1 MKKNLKY
8 FENELNRINKEF
20 AEYKKQHMEKPEIGK
35 TVEIAGMEWMIL
47 DKTEKG
53 YFAVLNG
60 FDGKERAFDSD
71 SNNWISSKLREELN
85 TKFLKKIVD
94 ELGEDAVIGFD
105 RDLLSLDG
113 QTEYGHCEDKIS
125 LLTVDEYRK
134 YRKLLPNMPK
144 WWWLITPWSTPVNDY
159 NSTLAVV
166 SPSAMSAALTT
177 TTVTVFAQFVSF
189 LLQSLNWEVMIN
201 GKRRFKGNNKS

>member
-1 MKKNLKY
+1 MKKNMKY
-8 FENELNRINKEF
+8 FENELNRIYKEF

-35 TVEIAGMEWMIL
+35 TMEIAGMEWMIL

-53 YFAVLNG
+53 YFAILNG
-60 FDGKERAFDSD
+60 FDGKERTFDSD
-71 SNNWISSKLREELN
+71 SNNWLSSKLREELN
-85 TKFLKKIVD
+85 TKLLKKIAD

-134 YRKLLPNMPK
+134 YRKLLPNMQK
-144 WWWLITPWSTPVNDY
+144 WWWLITSWSTPVNDY
-159 NSTLAVV
+159 NSTLTVV
-166 SPSAMSAALTT
+166 SPSGVIYGYGCSC
-177 TTVTVFAQFVSF
+177 SF
-189 LLQSLNWEVMIN
+189 GVRPVCIFSSSIFESEND
-201 GKRRFKGNNKS
+201 K

>member
-20 AEYKKQHMEKPEIGK
+20 DEYKKQHMEKPEIGK
-35 TVEIAGMEWMIL
+35 TIEIAGMEWMIL
-47 DKTEKG
+47 KKTEKG

-60 FDGKERAFDSD
+60 FDGKERTFDSD
-71 SNNWISSKLREELN
+71 SNNWIESDLRKELN
-85 TKFLKKIVD
+85 DSFLKKITE
-94 ELGEDAVIGFD
+94 ELGEDAVVEFD

-134 YRKLLPNMPK
+134 YRKLLPNMNG
-144 WWWLITPWSTPVNDY
+144 WWWLITPWSTPANGY
-159 NSTLAVV
+159 ISTLTVV
-166 SPSAMSAALTT
+166 SPSGDI
-177 TTVTVFAQFVSF
+177 V
-189 LLQSLNWEVMIN
+189 
-201 GKRRFKGNNKS
+201 GNYCGNSCGVRPVCIFSSSIFESKNDK

>member
-20 AEYKKQHMEKPEIGK
+20 AEYKKQYMEKPEIGK
-35 TVEIAGMEWMIL
+35 TAEIAGMEWMIL

-53 YFAVLNG
+53 YFAILNG
-60 FDGKERAFDSD
+60 FNGKERTFDSD

-85 TKFLKKIVD
+85 TKFLKKIAD
-94 ELGEDAVIGFD
+94 ELGEDAVIEFD

-134 YRKLLPNMPK
+134 YRKLLPNMSK
-144 WWWLITPWSTPVNDY
+144 WWWLITPWSTPANDY
-159 NSTLAVV
+159 SSTLTVV
-166 SPSAMSAALTT
+166 SPAGDIFSDDCVGCCGVRPVCIFSSSIFELG
-177 TTVTVFAQFVSF
+177 SDD
-189 LLQSLNWEVMIN
+189 
-201 GKRRFKGNNKS
+201 

>member
-20 AEYKKQHMEKPEIGK
+20 AEYKKQHMEKPKIGK

-53 YFAVLNG
+53 YFAVLNV
-60 FDGKERAFDSD
+60 FDRKEREFDSD

-144 WWWLITPWSTPVNDY
+144 WWWLITSWSTPVNDC

-166 SPSAMSAALTT
+166 SSSGSVGSSDCVYSGGVRPVCIFSSSIFELG
-177 TTVTVFAQFVSF
+177 SDD
-189 LLQSLNWEVMIN
+189 
-201 GKRRFKGNNKS
+201 

>member
-20 AEYKKQHMEKPEIGK
+20 AEYKKQHMKKPEIGK

-60 FDGKERAFDSD
+60 FDGKERVFDSD

-94 ELGEDAVIGFD
+94 ELGEDAVIEFD

-113 QTEYGHCEDKIS
+113 QTEYGHYKDKIS

-144 WWWLITPWSTPVNDY
+144 WWWLITPWSTPANDY
-159 NSTLAVV
+159 NSTLTVV
-166 SPSAMSAALTT
+166 SPS
-177 TTVTVFAQFVSF
+177 
-189 LLQSLNWEVMIN
+189 
-201 GKRRFKGNNKS
+201 GRFYGYYYFFSRGVRPVCIFSSSIFELESDD

>member
-20 AEYKKQHMEKPEIGK
+20 AEYKKQHMKKPEIGK
-35 TVEIAGMEWMIL
+35 AVEIAGMEWMIL

-60 FDGKERAFDSD
+60 FDGKERVFDSD

-94 ELGEDAVIGFD
+94 ELGEDAVIEFD

-113 QTEYGHCEDKIS
+113 QTEYGHCKDKIS

-166 SPSAMSAALTT
+166 APSGDFISGGYG
-177 TTVTVFAQFVSF
+177 S
-189 LLQSLNWEVMIN
+189 SLVVRPVCIFSSSIFELE
-201 GKRRFKGNNKS
+201 SDD

>member
-20 AEYKKQHMEKPEIGK
+20 AEYKKQHMKKPEIGK

-60 FDGKERAFDSD
+60 FDGKERVFDSD

-94 ELGEDAVIGFD
+94 ELGEDAVIEFD

-113 QTEYGHCEDKIS
+113 QTEYGHYKDKIS

-144 WWWLITPWSTPVNDY
+144 WWWLITPWSTPANDY
-159 NSTLAVV
+159 NSTLTVV
-166 SPSAMSAALTT
+166 SSSGYVDCLCCNFSRGVRPVCIFSSSIFELE
-177 TTVTVFAQFVSF
+177 SDD
-189 LLQSLNWEVMIN
+189 
-201 GKRRFKGNNKS
+201 

>member
-8 FENELNRINKEF
+8 FEDELSRLSKEF
-20 AEYKKQHMEKPEIGK
+20 TEFKKKYIGKPETGK
-35 TVEIAGMEWMIL
+35 TIELAGMEWLIL

-53 YFAVLNG
+53 YFAILNG

-85 TKFLKKIVD
+85 TKFLKKIAD

-105 RDLLSLDG
+105 RDLISLDG

-166 SPSAMSAALTT
+166 SPSGVIRSRGY
-177 TTVTVFAQFVSF
+177 VRSSGVRPVCIFSSSIFESE
-189 LLQSLNWEVMIN
+189 ND
-201 GKRRFKGNNKS
+201 K

>member
-20 AEYKKQHMEKPEIGK
+20 AEYKKQHMKKPEIGK

-60 FDGKERAFDSD
+60 FDGKERVFDSD

-94 ELGEDAVIGFD
+94 ELGEDAVIEFD

-113 QTEYGHCEDKIS
+113 QTEYGHYKDKIS

-144 WWWLITPWSTPVNDY
+144 WWWLITPWSTPANDY
-159 NSTLAVV
+159 NSTLTVV
-166 SPSAMSAALTT
+166 SPSGIIIS
-177 TTVTVFAQFVSF
+177 VIYYDS
-189 LLQSLNWEVMIN
+189 N
-201 GKRRFKGNNKS
+201 GVRPVCIFSSSIFELESDD

>member
-35 TVEIAGMEWMIL
+35 TVEIVGMEWMIL

-60 FDGKERAFDSD
+60 FDGKERVFDSD

-85 TKFLKKIVD
+85 TKFLKKIAD

-144 WWWLITPWSTPVNDY
+144 WWWLITPWSTPVNDC

-166 SPSAMSAALTT
+166 SPSG
-177 TTVTVFAQFVSF
+177 FIRCYRC
-189 LLQSLNWEVMIN
+189 SLSYGVRPVCIFSSSIFEL
-201 GKRRFKGNNKS
+201 GSDD

>member
-60 FDGKERAFDSD
+60 FDGKERVFDSD

-85 TKFLKKIVD
+85 TKFLKKIAD

-105 RDLLSLDG
+105 RDLISLDG

-166 SPSAMSAALTT
+166 SRSGCVCNYFCDDCYGVRPVCIFSSSI
-177 TTVTVFAQFVSF
+177 FESE
-189 LLQSLNWEVMIN
+189 ND
-201 GKRRFKGNNKS
+201 K

>member
-20 AEYKKQHMEKPEIGK
+20 AEYKKQHMKKPEIGK

-60 FDGKERAFDSD
+60 FDGKERVFDSD

-94 ELGEDAVIGFD
+94 ELGEDAVIEFD

-113 QTEYGHCEDKIS
+113 QTEYGHYKDKIS

-144 WWWLITPWSTPVNDY
+144 WWWLITPWSTPANDY
-159 NSTLAVV
+159 NSTLTVV
-166 SPSAMSAALTT
+166 SPSGYIRGFSCNYSCGVRPVCIFSSSIFELE
-177 TTVTVFAQFVSF
+177 SDD
-189 LLQSLNWEVMIN
+189 
-201 GKRRFKGNNKS
+201 